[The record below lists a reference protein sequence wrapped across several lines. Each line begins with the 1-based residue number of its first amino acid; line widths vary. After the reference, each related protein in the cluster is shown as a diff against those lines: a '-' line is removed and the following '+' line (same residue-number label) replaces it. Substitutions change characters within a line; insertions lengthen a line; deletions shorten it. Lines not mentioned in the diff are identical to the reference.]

1 MYLDTILSNHLI
13 IYNWQYVYHTRSSAI
28 AEEKPKT
35 ELKRNVHDCC
45 LILRVKTYIVGWYV
59 YKQLFAE
66 GEVIIGE

>member
-45 LILRVKTYIVGWYV
+45 LILRVKTYIVG
-59 YKQLFAE
+59 
-66 GEVIIGE
+66 